1 MAFLKKNGRY
11 GVIGLGASGLS
22 AVRYL
27 HKLGHNV
34 FVCDQN
40 PSPPLANQL
49 PSDVACDFG
58 RLDAALLQSADG
70 IVISPGVD
78 PRHPSIVATKQTI
91 PVVSD
96 IQLFADECHKRG
108 IKMVAITGS
117 NAKSTV
123 TTLVYELLCQ
133 AGVSVGVGG
142 NIGTPALDL
151 LGNAMDVA
159 VLELSSFQLEGVTA
173 LGAYVATILNI
184 CDDHLDR
191 HETMANYIN
200 AKVRIFDQAEHLV
213 LPLEDTPKNPYPPS
227 KNAPIYISE
236 QKPLAG
242 QFGLVEEDGD
252 WYLAVGDKKLLS
264 AKDLAIKGRHNLIN
278 ALFALAIG
286 YALGLA
292 MPTMLKTLHHFK
304 GLPHRCQ
311 FVKHVDGCDY
321 FNDSKGTNI
330 GATLANLQG
339 LGAVYGR
346 QSIVLILGGQSK
358 GQHFALMHQAVD
370 TYAHTVLTIGAD
382 AAQIERELGTNRPLV
397 SCGTLA
403 KAVSYAHH
411 LSAPCVLL
419 SPACAS
425 FDQFSGFAERGD
437 CFVAQVATL

>member
-1 MAFLKKNGRY
+1 MAFLKENGHY

-27 HKLGHNV
+27 HNLGHRV

-40 PSPPLANQL
+40 PAPPLAKHL
-49 PSDVACDFG
+49 PSEVVGDFG
-58 RLDAALLQSADG
+58 RLDVARLQSADG

-78 PRHPSIVATKQTI
+78 PRHPSIVAARQNTSI
-91 PVVSD
+91 VSD

-123 TTLVYELLCQ
+123 TTLVYELLHQ
-133 AGVSVGVGG
+133 AGASVGVGG

-151 LGNAMDVA
+151 LGDKMDVA

-173 LGAYVATILNI
+173 LGAYVATILNV

-200 AKVRIFDQAEHLV
+200 AKVRIFDQAERLV
-213 LPLEDTPKNPYPPS
+213 LPLADTPKNPYPLS
-227 KNAPIYISE
+227 DHAPIYVTE

-242 QFGLVEEDGD
+242 QFGLVEEDGE
-252 WYLAVGDKKLLS
+252 WYLAFGDKKLLS
-264 AKDLAIKGRHNLIN
+264 AKQIAIKGRHNLTN

-286 YALGLA
+286 HALGLD
-292 MPTMLKTLHHFK
+292 MPTMLQTLQAFK

-311 FVKHVDGCDY
+311 FVKQVDGCDY

-339 LGAVYGR
+339 LGALYGR
-346 QSIVLILGGQSK
+346 HSVVLILGGQSK
-358 GQHFALMHQAVD
+358 GQHFAIMRQLVD

-382 AAQIERELGTNRPLV
+382 ADQIERELGTDRPLV
-397 SCGTLA
+397 SCKTLA
-403 KAVSYAHH
+403 NAVSCAHS

-437 CFVAQVATL
+437 CFMAQVATL

>member
-1 MAFLKKNGRY
+1 MDFLTENGRY

-27 HKLGHNV
+27 HKLGHTV

-40 PSPPLANQL
+40 PAPALASQL
-49 PSDVACDFG
+49 PDGVACSFG
-58 RLDAALLQSADG
+58 RLDVALLQSADG

-78 PRHPSIVATKQTI
+78 PRHPSIVTAKQTVPI
-91 PVVSD
+91 VSD
-96 IQLFADECHKRG
+96 IQLFADACHKRG
-108 IKMVAITGS
+108 IDIVAITGS

-123 TTLVYELLCQ
+123 TTLVYEMVKQ
-133 AGVSVGVGG
+133 AGIRTGVGG

-151 LGNAMDVA
+151 LDQPMDVA

-173 LGAYVATILNI
+173 LGAKVATILNI

-200 AKVRIFDQAEHLV
+200 AKLRIFDQAKQLV
-213 LPLEDTPKNPYPPS
+213 ANADAPLELPNQNAVYVTKHAPS
-227 KNAPIYISE
+227 
-236 QKPLAG
+236 AG
-242 QFGLVEEDGD
+242 QFGLVDYDGV
-252 WYLAVGDKKLLS
+252 WHLCFGDTKLLS
-264 AKDLAIKGRHNLIN
+264 TNALAIKGIHNLTN

-286 YALGLA
+286 YALGL
-292 MPTMLKTLHHFK
+292 TMADMLQALQAFK
-304 GLPHRCQ
+304 GLEHRCQ
-311 FVKHVDGCDY
+311 FVKQVGATDY

-339 LGAVYGR
+339 LGAVYGKG
-346 QSIVLILGGQSK
+346 QIVLILGGQSK
-358 GQHFALMHQAVD
+358 GQHFAAMKQCVD

-382 AAQIERELGTNRPLV
+382 AAQIERELDTKRPLV
-397 SCGTLA
+397 ACENLA
-403 KAVSYAHH
+403 QAVTYAHS

-425 FDQFSGFAERGD
+425 FDQFSGFAERGQA
-437 CFVAQVATL
+437 FMALVMAL